1 MGVGRNAR
9 SNVLAN
15 ILLAAAVLLSRQCT
29 GVILHNS
36 RPNPT
41 SPSVVVLTHYDKDD
55 WREKCAPLLF
65 SLRHAAVDFIVGYL
79 DERLFDGAA
88 RRHDECLKSRQC
100 VERERAHVFNNMNKF
115 IWAYDVVT
123 SREAVHP
130 DSLVVFADCTDA
142 YLVCSAEEMERK
154 FEAFNADIVQGSEI
168 HMWPY
173 DRMKRLIRTHQA
185 RDPYPPAPTPLRYG
199 NTGQYAGR
207 ARDVARY
214 FVRQREAWESGTP
227 WTWCCPTG
235 LRYVRPDYP
244 GPELNETDCFNDQR
258 CIHTYVAAGFH
269 ADARGPR
276 LVFDALA
283 DLFLN
288 ANKMLLRIAT
298 AGPRIHFNLSQALA
312 PSASLQRR
320 TRGPVQ
326 VWSAPHELSLPCW
339 IHCSGAAKKLFPLVT
354 RELMRAA
361 RAGMRYTGRETPVA
375 AVSMLV
381 AQRR

>member
-1 MGVGRNAR
+1 MFTRCA
-9 SNVLAN
+9 
-15 ILLAAAVLLSRQCT
+15 
-29 GVILHNS
+29 GVILHNT

-41 SPSVVVLTHYDKDD
+41 APSVVVLTHYDKDD

-88 RRHDECLKSRQC
+88 RRHAECQKSEEC
-100 VERERAHVFNNMNKF
+100 ASRERRQVFNNMNKF
-115 IWAYDVVT
+115 IWAYDVVS
-123 SREAVHP
+123 SRAAVHP
-130 DSLVVFADCTDA
+130 DSLVIFADCTDT
-142 YLVCSAEEMERK
+142 YLVCSADELERK
-154 FEAFNADIVQGSEI
+154 FDAFDAGIVHGAEVAL
-168 HMWPY
+168 WPY
-173 DRMKRLIRTHQA
+173 DRMQKLIRKHQVKN
-185 RDPYPPAPTPLRYG
+185 PYPAAPTPLRYG

-235 LRYVRPDYP
+235 LRYVRPDFP

-269 ADARGPR
+269 ADGTGPR
-276 LVFDALA
+276 IVFDALA

-288 ANKMLLRIAT
+288 ANKMVPRIT
-298 AGPRIHFNLSQALA
+298 TVGPRIHFNLSQALA
-312 PSASLQRR
+312 PSAPRWAA
-320 TRGPVQ
+320 Q
-326 VWSAPHELSLPCW
+326 VWMAPRQESLPCW
-339 IHCSGAAKKLFPLVT
+339 IHCSGVAKGLFTPVA
-354 RELMRAA
+354 RALMRAA
-361 RAGMRYTGRETPVA
+361 KAGVAYTGRETPLR
-375 AVSMLV
+375 AVGHAPRWTLAPQ